1 MKKSPL
7 YTRTGDTGMTSLIGG
22 QRVAKN
28 SPRVSAY
35 GTLDELNAMIG
46 LVQAHCTELDNF
58 VTATLLSINNTLF
71 NIGAYLATP
80 SPQTD
85 SQPEA
90 PAGDT
95 PGQSPEPE
103 SQTDGPAEKITA
115 TLTPVLTELEH
126 QIDLLDSSVPPIRL
140 FVLPGGSIGAA
151 HAHVARTICRRAE
164 REILNL
170 ADTGAFV
177 APIVLTYINRLS
189 DCLFAL
195 ARYINHFT
203 GTPELTWHR

>member
-95 PGQSPEPE
+95 PGQATVPE
-103 SQTDGPAEKITA
+103 SKTDGPAEKITA

-126 QIDLLDSSVPPIRL
+126 QIDLLDSSVPPLRL

-189 DCLFAL
+189 DYLFAL

>member
-35 GTLDELNAMIG
+35 GTLDELNAMVG
-46 LVQAHCTELDNF
+46 LVQAHCTELDDF
-58 VTATLLSINNTLF
+58 VTASLLSVNNTLF

-80 SPQTD
+80 SQQSAAQQESSADGT
-85 SQPEA
+85 SASEA
-90 PAGDT
+90 QAND
-95 PGQSPEPE
+95 
-103 SQTDGPAEKITA
+103 PAEKITA
-115 TLTPVLTELEH
+115 TLTPVLADLEH
-126 QIDLLDSSVPPIRL
+126 QIDLLDSMTPPLRL

-151 HAHVARTICRRAE
+151 HAHVARTVCRRAE
-164 REILNL
+164 REILTL
-170 ADTGAFV
+170 ADTGAYV

-189 DCLFAL
+189 DYLFIL

-203 GTPELTWHR
+203 GTAELTWHR

>member
-35 GTLDELNAMIG
+35 GTLDELNAMVG
-46 LVQAHCTELDNF
+46 LVQAHCTELDDF
-58 VTATLLSINNTLF
+58 VTASLLSVNNTLF

-80 SPQTD
+80 SR
-85 SQPEA
+85 
-90 PAGDT
+90 
-95 PGQSPEPE
+95 QSAAQQESSADGISAPE
-103 SQTDGPAEKITA
+103 SQANDPAEKITA
-115 TLTPVLTELEH
+115 TLTPVLADLEH
-126 QIDLLDSSVPPIRL
+126 QIDLLDSMTPPLRL

-151 HAHVARTICRRAE
+151 HAHVARTVCRRAE
-164 REILNL
+164 REILTL
-170 ADTGAFV
+170 ADTGAYV
-177 APIVLTYINRLS
+177 APIVMTYINRLS
-189 DCLFAL
+189 DYLFIL

-203 GTPELTWHR
+203 GTAELTWHR

>member
-35 GTLDELNAMIG
+35 GTLDELNAMVG
-46 LVQAHCTELDNF
+46 LVQAHCTELDDF
-58 VTATLLSINNTLF
+58 VTASLLSINNTLF

-80 SPQTD
+80 SQ
-85 SQPEA
+85 
-90 PAGDT
+90 
-95 PGQSPEPE
+95 QSAAQQESSADGTSTTE
-103 SQTDGPAEKITA
+103 SQANDPAEKITA
-115 TLTPVLTELEH
+115 TLTPVLADLEH
-126 QIDLLDSSVPPIRL
+126 QIDLLDSMTPPLRL

-151 HAHVARTICRRAE
+151 HAHVARTVCRRAE
-164 REILNL
+164 REILTL
-170 ADTGAFV
+170 ADTGAYV

-189 DCLFAL
+189 DYLFIL